1 MQTDETA
8 IYRDYDSVESK
19 QLPWQLQAWRQSVA
33 EGMRH
38 SDIDRLSTTSL
49 PATSHITSCTFT
61 HTPSCTVL
69 RYAALCSA
77 ALCCAVLHCAVLHCV
92 VLCCAMLHCTVLCY
106 AALHCAA
113 RCCVVL
119 CCAARC
125 CAVLRC
131 TVLCCAA
138 LCSAALCRAVLCYAA
153 LCSAALCHVV
163 LCCVALCCTALRCV
177 LLAVVSDSCQLWLL
191 TSTALLSIFTI
202 SAIVCWYTYFPVI
215 VHSQLYK
222 PQVPNIAIWQS
233 AISDSNIGCQRS
245 TAIVYTS
252 AAQCSEGVNGPLH

>member
-77 ALCCAVLHCAVLHCV
+77 A
-92 VLCCAMLHCTVLCY
+92 
-106 AALHCAA
+106 
-113 RCCVVL
+113 
-119 CCAARC
+119 
-125 CAVLRC
+125 
-131 TVLCCAA
+131 LCCAA

>member
-1 MQTDETA
+1 MITCCEFYQILWTERNTFVMRQKEVVIHKAQTKCLQCSAGWKGVNINNKKKTHAVTFKPAKTVVQCRYYSASMQTDETA

-92 VLCCAMLHCTVLCY
+92 VLCCAMLHCAVLN
-106 AALHCAA
+106 
-113 RCCVVL
+113 CVVL
-119 CCAARC
+119 CCAVLHYVAQH
-125 CAVLRC
+125 CAV
-131 TVLCCAA
+131 CC
-138 LCSAALCRAVLCYAA
+138 
-153 LCSAALCHVV
+153 
-163 LCCVALCCTALRCV
+163 
-177 LLAVVSDSCQLWLL
+177 
-191 TSTALLSIFTI
+191 
-202 SAIVCWYTYFPVI
+202 
-215 VHSQLYK
+215 
-222 PQVPNIAIWQS
+222 
-233 AISDSNIGCQRS
+233 
-245 TAIVYTS
+245 
-252 AAQCSEGVNGPLH
+252 